1 MKHAAFV
8 SFIIHGIIFILI
20 LMDLGNP
27 FNRVIKDN
35 SPMVI
40 DFVKIS
46 DRSAAPKLAPMNQKK
61 QDIIKPPEEIKPV
74 ETTPPPP
81 EEEKVLEDVKPVETP
96 KQEREQKKPDQ
107 KPEPKKEESKID
119 PDSAHILKKED
130 KKKDSPKKEE
140 KKPDTKKKDD
150 KKKDSSKEKDKKK
163 EVEKKKTTKSDDK
176 ALVNLHKTKNTNK
189 DKKVDPKAKSSQKS
203 LNDILDKLIDEDG
216 ADSKGAPADS
226 IAADLTANELDAV
239 RQTLRKCWTFHAG
252 SQGAKDIVVDIQMEL
267 EPDGTV
273 KSAEI
278 MDKDRLAKDPA
289 FRTAAES
296 AKRAVLD
303 PNCSPLPL
311 PPKKYE
317 QWKTSAFRFDPK
329 DM

>member
-1 MKHAAFV
+1 MKHAAIV
-8 SFIIHGIIFILI
+8 SLIIHAIIFIII
-20 LMDLGNP
+20 LMDLKNP
-27 FNRVIKDN
+27 FDRLIKDN
-35 SPMVI
+35 QPIVI

-46 DRSAAPKLAPMNQKK
+46 DLSGAPKLAPMNQKK
-61 QDIIKPPEEIKPV
+61 QDMLKPPV
-74 ETTPPPP
+74 ETKPTETIPPPP
-81 EEEKVLEDVKPVETP
+81 EEKKVLEDVKPVKPPKPEPEVKKETPEVDPDAAPILKKVEDKKEQPKKDEPKEEPKKKEASKKDTP
-96 KQEREQKKPDQ
+96 KQ
-107 KPEPKKEESKID
+107 
-119 PDSAHILKKED
+119 
-130 KKKDSPKKEE
+130 
-140 KKPDTKKKDD
+140 
-150 KKKDSSKEKDKKK
+150 KDKQK
-163 EVEKKKTTKSDDK
+163 EPEKKKSKKSDDK
-176 ALVNLHKTKNTNK
+176 ALVNLHKSKNSAK
-189 DKKVDPKAKSSQKS
+189 DKKIDPKAKAAPKS
-203 LNDILDKLIDEDG
+203 LDDIMDKLMDEDG

-226 IAADLTANELDAV
+226 IAMELTANEIDAV
-239 RQTLRKCWTFHAG
+239 RQTIRKCWTFHAG
-252 SQGAKDIVVDIQMEL
+252 SQGAKDIVVDIQIEL

-278 MDKDRLAKDPA
+278 MDKDRLVKDPA